1 MNNILIS
8 IFLLAGSVFMLI
20 SAIGM
25 LRFKD
30 LYSRLHA
37 GTKATSFALLLI
49 IIAACIY
56 FNTPMVYIKS
66 AFIVVFIYLTAPL
79 SAHTVIKS
87 FQTNA
92 KEKPQTR
99 QKN

>member
-8 IFLLAGSVFMLI
+8 FFLLAGSGFMLI

-49 IIAACIY
+49 IIGACIF
-56 FNTPMVYIKS
+56 FNTPMVYVKS
-66 AFIVVFIYLTAPL
+66 AFIVIFIYLTAPL
-79 SAHTVIKS
+79 SAHTVVKS
-87 FQTNA
+87 Y
-92 KEKPQTR
+92 
-99 QKN
+99 QKMMSDKKSSTK